1 MFKLI
6 VPNYGCRPSRKC
18 AQSEC
23 FTQLQATPLDLLH
36 SVCHIMS
43 SRGSGVVCS
52 VASILKQFKAMIQS
66 NSCYQ
71 VNVSRALSLSCSPIL
86 VCITVEKPTH
96 CCSSASRV
104 YVDRSLC
111 PRSCQTLTPNAFHL
125 LPRHPSRSCL
135 IRFVYCSFCL
145 GDGLA
150 QLVLCEDGTTCM
162 DISSLGKGEPER
174 LTPLSWEITG
184 ADITYLIAS
193 CIGEKRTSYNAT
205 E

>member
-1 MFKLI
+1 MGLPDVPRVRFERIFKLI
-6 VPNYGCRPSRKC
+6 VPNHGCRPSRKC

-111 PRSCQTLTPNAFHL
+111 PRSYQTLTPNVPLTSSPSFTL
-125 LPRHPSRSCL
+125 LPDSICL
-135 IRFVYCSFCL
+135 L
-145 GDGLA
+145 
-150 QLVLCEDGTTCM
+150 
-162 DISSLGKGEPER
+162 
-174 LTPLSWEITG
+174 
-184 ADITYLIAS
+184 
-193 CIGEKRTSYNAT
+193 
-205 E
+205 